1 MSATDALRLA
11 DDMRATAAQIELC
24 IRPLVAAYGLT
35 NKAYEALARLQAAAG
50 ALPLKSLVHAL
61 RLERSQVIR
70 CVDELER
77 QLLVRRVRSPLD
89 RRAATVQLTEAGQR
103 LVLAMERG
111 LKGPLSR
118 LPAWPLAAMG
128 HCLLG
133 G

>member
-1 MSATDALRLA
+1 
-11 DDMRATAAQIELC
+11 
-24 IRPLVAAYGLT
+24 VAAYGLT